1 MARYVGELRSLASVD
16 DVDAFGRSSLW
27 QSTLRSLAAVAE
39 MARADGAQVLFVFF
53 PDRIE
58 SYYETALG
66 TPLPSDSRG
75 RVEARL
81 LQEFAVANGID
92 FLDLTPAFQRYVAS
106 LTPADPIEVYPFL
119 KVDGHPSRKGHE
131 LIARE
136 LARALRAGG
145 HCATASRP

>member
-66 TPLPSDSRG
+66 TPLPTDSRG

-81 LQEFAVANGID
+81 LQEFAAANGID
-92 FLDLTPAFQRYVAS
+92 FLD